1 MITVTFKYTL
11 PVKKSKEE
19 MLKMFKHAE
28 PMFRGMGGLRRKTFC
43 YDEESGQGMSIYQ
56 WENKE
61 ASATCFAPS
70 FLKAFEDAFGTT
82 PQLMAIPALFE
93 IDNSRT

>member
-1 MITVTFKYTL
+1 MITVIFEYTL

-28 PMFRGMGGLRRKTFC
+28 PMFRGMDGLQRKTFC
-43 YDEESGQGMSIYQ
+43 YNEESGQGMSIYQ
-56 WENKE
+56 WENE
-61 ASATCFAPS
+61 VASATCFAPN

-82 PQLMAIPALFE
+82 PKIEAIPALFV
-93 IDNSRT
+93 IDNS